1 MRIARPKSGGRRGD
15 CVNALWGAPP
25 PHRPPSAEERA
36 ALAEIYRD
44 VDAALAPLGDACRA
58 CGKCCRFERGG
69 IVLFA
74 SALELAYLVAE
85 AGRSPAAARV
95 AGGAPEAAW
104 RCPYQEKDPCTARS
118 ARLLGCRTYFCDAP
132 AQARGE
138 EVYREAHERIRQVS
152 DRPSAAAGASGRWW
166 YGPARAYLATLAR
179 DRHLAIF
186 IVDRPG
192 CGT

>member
-1 MRIARPKSGGRRGD
+1 MKITGPKLAGRRGD
-15 CVNALWGAPP
+15 RVNDIWGRPP
-25 PHRPPSAEERA
+25 AYHSPSAEERA

-44 VDAALAPLGDACRA
+44 VDAALAPLSDACRA
-58 CGKCCRFERGG
+58 CGKCCRFEPGG

-85 AGRSPAAARV
+85 AGRSPVAARV
-95 AGGAPEAAW
+95 AGGAPDAAW
-104 RCPYQEKDPCTARS
+104 RCPYQAGSLCTARS

-132 AQARGE
+132 ARARGE

-179 DRHLAIF
+179 DSTLAIF